1 MHTAYIAM
9 GSNLASHAGGPA
21 ETLAAAA
28 ERLTSLGRIAAQ
40 SSLYL
45 TEPVGFTAQ
54 PQFVNAVAAL
64 ETGLSPHTLLLR
76 LLAVERDFGRD
87 RAHGVANGP
96 RTLDLDILM
105 VGDFVLHEADLDLP
119 HPRMAERAFVLVPL
133 HEITPNLIE
142 PRSRQSIAALLRSLQ
157 AADPASIQQVALIA
171 NPAWDGAR

>member
-1 MHTAYIAM
+1 M
-9 GSNLASHAGGPA
+9 GSNLASHAGGSA

-28 ERLTSLGRIAAQ
+28 ERLASLGRIAAR
-40 SSLYL
+40 SSLYR
-45 TEPVGFTAQ
+45 TEPVGFTSQ

-76 LLAVERDFGRD
+76 LLAIERDFGRD
-87 RAHGVANGP
+87 RTHGVTNGP

-105 VGDFVLHEADLDLP
+105 VGDFVLHDALLDLP

-133 HEITPNLIE
+133 QEIAPNLIE

-157 AADPASIQQVALIA
+157 VADPALIQQVAPIA
-171 NPAWDGAR
+171 NPAWDAAR